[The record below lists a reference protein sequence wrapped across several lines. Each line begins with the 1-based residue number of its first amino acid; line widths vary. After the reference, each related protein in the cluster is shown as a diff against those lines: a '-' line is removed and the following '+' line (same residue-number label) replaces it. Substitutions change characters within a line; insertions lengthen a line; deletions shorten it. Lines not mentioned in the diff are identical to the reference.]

1 MLSTISAHLFATLRA
16 NSEEEYNMLFKRKWS
31 IGLMA
36 AVGLLTLSACSTDTT
51 KSEDDSKNNI
61 ETEHST
67 EMDHSTMNHS
77 SSGAVPTTLK
87 NAENPKFP
95 VGSTAIITD
104 GHMAGM
110 KGAEATIV
118 GAYDTTAYI
127 ISYEPTT
134 GENRVENH
142 KWVIHEEL
150 INQGEA
156 PLAPGTEVKTD
167 ASHMEG
173 MENATVHIDEAIQT
187 TVYMIDYTS
196 TTNGEVVKNHKWVTE
211 EELEAK

>member
-1 MLSTISAHLFATLRA
+1 MKLQS
-16 NSEEEYNMLFKRKWS
+16 KWH
-31 IGLMA
+31 A
-36 AVGLLTLSACSTDTT
+36 GLLTVVAALALSACSEEPSETKKEDTT
-51 KSEDDSKNNI
+51 EQN
-61 ETEHST
+61 T

-77 SSGAVPTTLK
+77 SSGDVPETLK
-87 NAENPKFP
+87 NAENPRFP

-104 GHMAGM
+104 GHMDGM

-134 GENRVENH
+134 GGDRVEKH

-150 INQGEA
+150 IDAGDA
-156 PLAPGTEVKTD
+156 PLSPGTEVTTD

-173 MENATVHIDEAIQT
+173 MENTKVIIDEAVKT
-187 TVYMIDYTS
+187 TVYMIDYVS
-196 TTNGEVVKNHKWVTE
+196 TTGGEAVKNHKWVTE
-211 EELEAK
+211 SELGTVK